1 MACASTGKIT
11 QENKRYGKGKIVL
24 SPEGVK
30 ILLQEIEKQ
39 NNACS

>member
-1 MACASTGKIT
+1 MA
-11 QENKRYGKGKIVL
+11 L
-24 SPEGVK
+24 SPEGAK